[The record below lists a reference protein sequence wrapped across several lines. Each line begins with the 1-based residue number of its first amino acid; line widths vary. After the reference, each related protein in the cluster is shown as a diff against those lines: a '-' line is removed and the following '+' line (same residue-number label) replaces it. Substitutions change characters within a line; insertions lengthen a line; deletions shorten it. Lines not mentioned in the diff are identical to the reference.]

1 MIYNDHLIIKQLLAE
16 PRSIILSAHSNPDG
30 DTIGSCLALYH
41 LFIQLGHNTCI
52 ISPNPIPVYL
62 NWLAELDKIIVY
74 DIDNEIAEQKFK
86 DTNLIFSVDYNAYKR
101 SGDGLSKLIEQT
113 NVPRILIDHHPNPD
127 LVFDA
132 LISDTSASSTAE
144 LVFQLINDLGHASK
158 INKDI
163 AECLYV
169 GLLTD
174 TGSFSFSINTDKPYK
189 MAAFLFNKGIDVHR
203 INQKIYGS
211 FNENRLR
218 LTGFA
223 ISQKLYVYPEL
234 RFAIISLTKKELE
247 EYKHQTGDTEG
258 LVNYALGIENIV
270 AAALLTEREDKIR
283 ISLRSKGDFAVN
295 AIASDFFA
303 GGGHKNAAGGDSFIP
318 MNETI
323 ESLVKIISQFKIEL
337 NEIEL

>member
-1 MIYNDHLIIKQLLAE
+1 MIYNDHLIIKQLLSK
-16 PRSIILSAHSNPDG
+16 PRSIVLTAHSNPDG

-41 LFIQLGHNTCI
+41 LFFKLGHKPCV
-52 ISPNPIPVYL
+52 ISPNALPVYL
-62 NWLAELDKIIVY
+62 NWLPELEKIIVY
-74 DIDNEIAEQKFK
+74 DSDNQNAEQKFK
-86 DTNLIFSVDYNAYKR
+86 DADIIFSVDYNAYKR

-113 NVPRILIDHHPNPD
+113 NVPHILIDHHPNPD

-132 LISDTSASSTAE
+132 LISDTLASSTAE
-144 LVFQLINDLGHASK
+144 LVFQMISDLDYTSI

-174 TGSFSFSINTDKPYK
+174 TGSFSFSINTDRPYK
-189 MAAFLFNKGIDVHR
+189 MAAFLFNKGIDIHS

-218 LTGFA
+218 LTGYA

-234 RFAIISLTKKELE
+234 RFAIIALTKKELE
-247 EYKHQTGDTEG
+247 KFNHQIGDTEG
-258 LVNYALGIENIV
+258 FVNYALGIENIV

-283 ISLRSKGDFAVN
+283 VSLRSKGNFAVN
-295 AIASDFFA
+295 AIASEFFA
-303 GGGHKNAAGGDSFIP
+303 GGGHKNAAGGDSFIS

-323 ESLVKIISQFKIEL
+323 ESLVKIISRFKIEL